1 MTDKGPFLVIVVVAA
16 TLAVCSAQDQQVT
29 VKPLWDKV
37 ASVSRPKL
45 ELKGFGFFDYS
56 ATIFF

>member
-1 MTDKGPFLVIVVVAA
+1 VIVVVAA